1 MTQTLEKKKYS
12 IKTDFSLLSI
22 LLIPIGVALNVV
34 GDQLVAALSLPLYLD
49 SFGAVLAGYLAGPWV
64 GMLTGV
70 LTNVLTG
77 IIRNPTLLPYA
88 ITNGCTGLMAGLFA
102 RAQWP
107 NGKFWKV
114 ALMLLIMSIGTICT
128 SAPISVFAY
137 GGISGNG
144 GSSVAIAGLVA
155 AGANIWK
162 TVLSVDG
169 IVTVFDR
176 IVSHILCYLIIL
188 VIPQRT
194 LIKYSCGEQWIRK
207 NKKAVVEDDEE

>member
-1 MTQTLEKKKYS
+1 MTQTLEKTKYS

-49 SFGAVLAGYLAGPWV
+49 SFGA
-64 GMLTGV
+64 
-70 LTNVLTG
+70 
-77 IIRNPTLLPYA
+77 
-88 ITNGCTGLMAGLFA
+88 
-102 RAQWP
+102 
-107 NGKFWKV
+107 
-114 ALMLLIMSIGTICT
+114 
-128 SAPISVFAY
+128 
-137 GGISGNG
+137 
-144 GSSVAIAGLVA
+144 SVAIAGLVA

>member
-77 IIRNPTLLPYA
+77 II
-88 ITNGCTGLMAGLFA
+88 
-102 RAQWP
+102 
-107 NGKFWKV
+107 WKV
-114 ALMLLIMSIGTICT
+114 ALMLLIMSVGTICT

>member
-77 IIRNPTLLPYA
+77 IVRNPTLLPYA
-88 ITNGCTGLMAGLFA
+88 ITNGCIGLMAGLFA

-107 NGKFWKV
+107 NGKLWKV
-114 ALMLLIMSIGTICT
+114 ALMLLIMSVGTICT
-128 SAPISVFAY
+128 SAPISIFAY
-137 GGISGNG
+137 
-144 GSSVAIAGLVA
+144 
-155 AGANIWK
+155 
-162 TVLSVDG
+162 LSL
-169 IVTVFDR
+169 I
-176 IVSHILCYLIIL
+176 HI
-188 VIPQRT
+188 
-194 LIKYSCGEQWIRK
+194 
-207 NKKAVVEDDEE
+207 

>member
-1 MTQTLEKKKYS
+1 MNQTLEKKRYNMKD
-12 IKTDFSLLSI
+12 DFSLLSI

-64 GMLTGV
+64 GALTGI
-70 LTNVLTG
+70 LTNVMTG
-77 IIRNPTLLPYA
+77 IIRNPTLFPYA
-88 ITNGCTGLMAGLFA
+88 ITNGAIGLMAGLFA

-107 NGKFWKV
+107 NGKLWKV
-114 ALMLLIMSIGTICT
+114 AVMLIIMSAGTICT

-207 NKKAVVEDDEE
+207 NQKTVEDDEE

>member
-77 IIRNPTLLPYA
+77 IVRNPTLLPYA
-88 ITNGCTGLMAGLFA
+88 ITNGCIGLMAGLFA

-107 NGKFWKV
+107 NGKLWKV
-114 ALMLLIMSIGTICT
+114 ALMLLIMSVGTIWSVWPSVPSPALPVPAAFPATAAPLWPSRVLWQRART
-128 SAPISVFAY
+128 S
-137 GGISGNG
+137 GRR
-144 GSSVAIAGLVA
+144 SSAL
-155 AGANIWK
+155 
-162 TVLSVDG
+162 TVLSP
-169 IVTVFDR
+169 
-176 IVSHILCYLIIL
+176 YLTGL
-188 VIPQRT
+188 FLT
-194 LIKYSCGEQWIRK
+194 SC
-207 NKKAVVEDDEE
+207 AT

>member
-1 MTQTLEKKKYS
+1 MKSTQAKKHS
-12 IKTDFSLLSI
+12 IKNDFTLLSI

-64 GMLTGV
+64 GAITGV
-70 LTNVLTG
+70 LTNVMTG
-77 IIRNPTLLPYA
+77 IIRNPTLFPYA
-88 ITNGCTGLMAGLFA
+88 ITNGCIGLMAGLFA

-107 NGKFWKV
+107 SGKWWKV
-114 ALMLLIMSIGTICT
+114 VLMLAIMSLGTIAS

-144 GSSVAIAGLVA
+144 GSSVAIAGLIA
-155 AGANIWK
+155 AGSNIWK

-176 IVSHILCYLIIL
+176 IVSHILCILIIM

-194 LIKYSCGEQWIRK
+194 LIKYSCGEQFIRK
-207 NKKAVVEDDEE
+207 TSKTAVADDDE

>member
-88 ITNGCTGLMAGLFA
+88 ITNGCTGLMAE
-102 RAQWP
+102 RQ
-107 NGKFWKV
+107 
-114 ALMLLIMSIGTICT
+114 ALEGCADAAHYVCRHHLHLCPHLCLCIRRHFRQRRLLCGHRGSCG
-128 SAPISVFAY
+128 
-137 GGISGNG
+137 SGREH
-144 GSSVAIAGLVA
+144 LE
-155 AGANIWK
+155 
-162 TVLSVDG
+162 DG
-169 IVTVFDR
+169 
-176 IVSHILCYLIIL
+176 
-188 VIPQRT
+188 PQR
-194 LIKYSCGEQWIRK
+194 
-207 NKKAVVEDDEE
+207 

>member
-1 MTQTLEKKKYS
+1 MTQTLEKKRYNMKD
-12 IKTDFSLLSI
+12 DFSLLSI

-64 GMLTGV
+64 GALTGI
-70 LTNVLTG
+70 LTNVMTG
-77 IIRNPTLLPYA
+77 IIRNPTLFPYA
-88 ITNGCTGLMAGLFA
+88 ITNGAIGLMAGLFA

-107 NGKFWKV
+107 NGKLWKV
-114 ALMLLIMSIGTICT
+114 AVMLIIMSAGTICT

-207 NKKAVVEDDEE
+207 IQKTVEDDEE

>member
-77 IIRNPTLLPYA
+77 IVRMDLGDVCLAVLDLSAGRADRAAVNIRQVAGHAGQNTLGQQVVDGNLV
-88 ITNGCTGLMAGLFA
+88 TCVRQAGLFVVFEHTVD
-102 RAQWP
+102 R
-107 NGKFWKV
+107 NC
-114 ALMLLIMSIGTICT
+114 LLVLG
-128 SAPISVFAY
+128 
-137 GGISGNG
+137 
-144 GSSVAIAGLVA
+144 AIAGENACRVVADGVGALV
-155 AGANIWK
+155 
-162 TVLSVDG
+162 S
-169 IVTVFDR
+169 R
-176 IVSHILCYLIIL
+176 
-188 VIPQRT
+188 
-194 LIKYSCGEQWIRK
+194 
-207 NKKAVVEDDEE
+207 

>member
-77 IIRNPTLLPYA
+77 IIRNPTLLPYCPHLCLC
-88 ITNGCTGLMAGLFA
+88 IRRHF
-102 RAQWP
+102 RQRR
-107 NGKFWKV
+107 
-114 ALMLLIMSIGTICT
+114 LLCGHRGSCG
-128 SAPISVFAY
+128 
-137 GGISGNG
+137 SGREH
-144 GSSVAIAGLVA
+144 LE
-155 AGANIWK
+155 
-162 TVLSVDG
+162 DG
-169 IVTVFDR
+169 
-176 IVSHILCYLIIL
+176 
-188 VIPQRT
+188 PQR
-194 LIKYSCGEQWIRK
+194 
-207 NKKAVVEDDEE
+207 

>member
-77 IIRNPTLLPYA
+77 IVRNPTLLPYA
-88 ITNGCTGLMAGLFA
+88 ITNGCIGLMAGLFA

-107 NGKFWKV
+107 NGKLWKV
-114 ALMLLIMSIGTICT
+114 ALMLLIMSVGTICT
-128 SAPISVFAY
+128 SAPSLSLHTAAFPATAAPLWPSRALWQRART
-137 GGISGNG
+137 SGRR
-144 GSSVAIAGLVA
+144 SSAL
-155 AGANIWK
+155 
-162 TVLSVDG
+162 TVLSP
-169 IVTVFDR
+169 
-176 IVSHILCYLIIL
+176 YLTGL
-188 VIPQRT
+188 FLT
-194 LIKYSCGEQWIRK
+194 SC
-207 NKKAVVEDDEE
+207 AT

>member
-1 MTQTLEKKKYS
+1 MTQTLEKKRYNMKD
-12 IKTDFSLLSI
+12 DFSLLSI

-64 GMLTGV
+64 GALTGI
-70 LTNVLTG
+70 LTNVMTG
-77 IIRNPTLLPYA
+77 IIRNPTLFPYA
-88 ITNGCTGLMAGLFA
+88 ITNGAIGLMAGLFA

-107 NGKFWKV
+107 NGKLWKV
-114 ALMLLIMSIGTICT
+114 AVMLIIMSAGTICT

-207 NKKAVVEDDEE
+207 TQKTVEDDEE

>member
-1 MTQTLEKKKYS
+1 
-12 IKTDFSLLSI
+12 
-22 LLIPIGVALNVV
+22 
-34 GDQLVAALSLPLYLD
+34 
-49 SFGAVLAGYLAGPWV
+49 
-64 GMLTGV
+64 
-70 LTNVLTG
+70 
-77 IIRNPTLLPYA
+77 
-88 ITNGCTGLMAGLFA
+88 
-102 RAQWP
+102 
-107 NGKFWKV
+107 
-114 ALMLLIMSIGTICT
+114 
-128 SAPISVFAY
+128 
-137 GGISGNG
+137 
-144 GSSVAIAGLVA
+144 VAIAGLVA